1 MEHHDKSK
9 DLLIIENNDLRNKI
23 KLLEAAKQK
32 DTIGSQYAQDV
43 LYKER
48 ILLRTLID
56 NIPDSIYCKD
66 LSCRKTLANL
76 ADVNHLKAKSEA
88 DVLGKDDF
96 EFYPKEIAE
105 KFFTD
110 DQLVMQTG
118 KSVIN
123 REEYVLDE
131 YGQKRWLLTSKIP
144 LREKNNK
151 IFGLL
156 GIGRDITQRKQAEL
170 LLLEQNEEIEAQN
183 EEYQL
188 LNEELRQTNEELYI
202 AKEKTQKSEERYKL
216 RESYLSAII
225 ENQPGLLWLKDINSK
240 FLFVNTAFSISCGLE
255 NPASVVGKSDLDI
268 WPQDL
273 ALKYIDDDKKVI
285 NSGKSYIVEEK
296 IFDKGEIKWFDT
308 FKTPIF
314 DETGKVIGTTGY
326 SHDITERK
334 QSELLLKEK
343 AEAIE
348 SQNEKYLQIN
358 EELNKTNQELIQ
370 AKEKAEESDRLKT
383 AFLQN
388 MSHEI
393 RTPMN
398 AIMGFAELIKEQ
410 YNNKPKLEK
419 FSDIIIQ
426 RCNDLLDL
434 INEILDISKIESSQL
449 PVNYEEC
456 DLNFLFNELTLFFA
470 EQQKK
475 IGKQHIKLNLQS
487 FCNQTDN
494 FILVDAV
501 KLKQIF
507 INLISNAFKFTDEGT
522 IEGGCKFDKIHNLVF
537 YVSDT
542 GIGIPFDKQ
551 KVIFDR
557 FVQLNQDSNRII
569 GGTGLGLSIVKG
581 LVELLGGEIFLESE
595 PGKGS
600 TFTFTIAYKTSQ
612 AFPLKSLISEEQV
625 ELIFPDKNILIVEDD
640 PYNMEY
646 LKEILTESNINFLIA
661 VNGKE
666 AIQISLTNPID
677 LILMDISL
685 PDLDGYE
692 ATRQI
697 RKHKPD
703 LKIIA
708 QTAYTSNE
716 EKQKS
721 FNAGCIDYISKPTN
735 KHLLLSMIKKHL
747 QN

>member
-9 DLLIIENNDLRNKI
+9 DLLIIENNNLRNKI